1 MKATVSLASANV
13 ASFVRGTFAGTPAV
27 RRLVVFLIAC
37 VGYQANAQVVTT
49 PVAPVIT
56 SPVVAAPVVVQP
68 MPVFPEMRASNMR
81 DLRRMRRGQLPLVY
95 PTNQTLLAPAVSAP
109 VAVTPVTPVAP
120 VSSVAP
126 VSAVQQTSYSVPVG
140 STVTPVPA
148 PVVAP
153 TPAPV
158 LTPTPV
164 LSPIPPVAIPVPVM
178 PATTPDVFV
187 PFF

>member
-1 MKATVSLASANV
+1 MKATASLAPANV
-13 ASFVRGTFAGTPAV
+13 ASFIRGTFAGTPAV
-27 RRLVVFLIAC
+27 RRLAVFLIAC

-49 PVAPVIT
+49 PVAPVIS
-56 SPVVAAPVVVQP
+56 SPVVAPVAAPVVVQP

-95 PTNQTLLAPAVSAP
+95 PTNQTVLAPAVSAP
-109 VAVTPVTPVAP
+109 VSVTP
-120 VSSVAP
+120 VAP

-140 STVTPVPA
+140 STITPVPVPA
-148 PVVAP
+148 VAP